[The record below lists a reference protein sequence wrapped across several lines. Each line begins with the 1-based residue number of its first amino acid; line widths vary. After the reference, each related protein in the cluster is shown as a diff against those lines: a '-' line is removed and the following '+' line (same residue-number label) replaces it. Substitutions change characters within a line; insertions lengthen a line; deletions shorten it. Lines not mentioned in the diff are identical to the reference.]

1 MRKQALMWL
10 AAGVVGTGLIGCQLD
25 PQYRLDNGG
34 YTQVEY
40 TTKTGSKRIFV
51 FASQKSADAF
61 TKENK
66 EPKMLLTKIGFG
78 PNGETV
84 LFEADETSGEVNRV
98 KEFEVRNGSK

>member
-25 PQYRLDNGG
+25 PQYRMDTSG
-34 YTQVEY
+34 YTQVDY

-51 FASQKSADAF
+51 FASPKTAEAF
-61 TKENK
+61 TKEQK
-66 EPKMLLTKIGFG
+66 EPQLLLTKIGFG

-84 LFEADETSGEVNRV
+84 VFEADKEGGEANRV
-98 KEFEVRNGSK
+98 KEFVARNGSK